1 MSHTKPQPQSAAA
14 HLEHRTDKYLMII
27 IILLVISLVI
37 WFLLYT
43 LGKQQ
48 ISELK
53 LSQQEIETT
62 FVSDQNLNLINQF
75 VDTNSLT
82 LLKVNDFFPNEGNI
96 IQTLESIEA
105 IVKTYDDKA
114 SVKISSAQ
122 PVPKDDQLHIPLTLN
137 MNTSLEG
144 LTRLLREIEK
154 LPLILEINSINLLHT
169 SENALQITIGINLYV
184 DDPFIPAPA
193 NPTN

>member
-1 MSHTKPQPQSAAA
+1 MPYTKPQPQSAAA
-14 HLEHRTDKYLMII
+14 HLEHRTDKHLMVI
-27 IILLVISLVI
+27 IILLVVGIVV
-37 WFLLYT
+37 WFVLYS

-53 LSQQEIETT
+53 LTQQEIETT

-75 VDTNSLT
+75 VDANSLT
-82 LLKVNDFFPNEGNI
+82 LLKVNDFFPNETNI

-105 IVKTYDDKA
+105 IVKTYDDQA
-114 SVKISSAQ
+114 TVKISSTQ
-122 PVPKDDQLHIPLTLN
+122 PVPKDDQLHIPLTINL
-137 MNTSLEG
+137 NTSLEG

-154 LPLILEINSINLLHT
+154 LPLILEINSTNLLHT
-169 SENALQITIGINLYV
+169 SENALQITLGINLYV

-193 NPTN
+193 NPAN

>member
-1 MSHTKPQPQSAAA
+1 MPYAKPQPQSAAA
-14 HLEHRTDKYLMII
+14 HLEHRTDKHLMVI
-27 IILLVISLVI
+27 IILLVVGIVV
-37 WFLLYT
+37 WFVLYS

-53 LSQQEIETT
+53 LTQQEIETT

-75 VDTNSLT
+75 VDANSLT
-82 LLKVNDFFPNEGNI
+82 LLKVNDFFPNETNI

-105 IVKTYDDKA
+105 IVKTYDDQA
-114 SVKISSAQ
+114 TVKISSTQ
-122 PVPKDDQLHIPLTLN
+122 PVPKDDQLHIPLTINL
-137 MNTSLEG
+137 NTSLEG

-154 LPLILEINSINLLHT
+154 LPLILEINSTNLLHT
-169 SENALQITIGINLYV
+169 SENALQITLGINLYV

-193 NPTN
+193 NPAN

>member
-1 MSHTKPQPQSAAA
+1 MPHTKPQPQSAAA
-14 HLEHRTDKYLMII
+14 HLEHRTDKYLMVI
-27 IILLVISLVI
+27 IILLVVSIVV
-37 WFLLYT
+37 WFVLYS

-53 LSQQEIETT
+53 LTQQEIEST

-75 VDTNSLT
+75 VDANSLT
-82 LLKVNDFFPNEGNI
+82 LLKVNDFFPNEANI

-105 IVKTYDDKA
+105 IVKTYDDQA
-114 SVKISSAQ
+114 TVKISSTQ
-122 PVPKDDQLHIPLTLN
+122 PVPKDDQLQIPLIINL
-137 MNTSLEG
+137 NTSLEG

-154 LPLILEINSINLLHT
+154 LPLILEINSTNLLHT
-169 SENALQITIGINLYV
+169 SENALQITLGINLYV

-193 NPTN
+193 NPSN